1 MKRKGLV
8 LAAAVLLAGGIWW
21 WIGPRYALDG
31 PPRLTVSAGDG
42 KAEVGYW
49 SADWA
54 SPTTNFNACG
64 DAPTDPAARSNQPVV
79 YVRDGTENLTLS
91 YPVAPSQVTVRYIPD
106 SGEPG
111 TTLYEGAGRRELIIP
126 LPEDF
131 RGIYEVSENWR
142 TVPPAA
148 GSAQRGFLVVGEGE
162 SVGDPKLAEP
172 PELTVAD
179 GAENRVTARLG
190 SYYWSVWLGEEEME
204 GTIADAPHPLEMDD
218 LPAMSVQPG
227 DLLELQFAVPPDRT
241 SVWVWSVRKGILQQ
255 PVEVDIWSGDQV
267 SVPELDGAAVFEVR
281 GSWYLAGDTWGD
293 GSYLFSV
300 M

>member
-1 MKRKGLV
+1 MKRNGLLLV
-8 LAAAVLLAGGIWW
+8 AAVLLAGGIWW
-21 WIGPRYALDG
+21 WTGPRYALGG
-31 PPRLTVSAGDG
+31 PPELTVSAGDETT
-42 KAEVGYW
+42 EVGYW

-64 DAPTDPAARSNQPVV
+64 DAPTDPAARSKQPVV

-91 YPVAPSQVTVRYIPD
+91 YPVAPGQVTVRYTPD
-106 SGEPG
+106 SGESG
-111 TTLYEGAGRRELIIP
+111 TTLYEGAGRRELVIP
-126 LPEDF
+126 LPEKF
-131 RGIYEVSENWR
+131 RGIYEVSENWQ
-142 TVPPAA
+142 TVPPAT
-148 GSAQRGFLVVGEGE
+148 GSAQRGFLVMGEGE

-179 GAENRVTARLG
+179 KAENRVTARLG
-190 SYYWSVWLGEEEME
+190 SYYWSVWLGGEEME

-227 DLLELQFAVPPDRT
+227 DWLELQFSVPPDRL

-255 PVEVDIWSGDQV
+255 PVEVDIWSDDQV

-293 GSYLFSV
+293 GSYFFSV